1 MLNQNFYGVY
11 QKYAKFYNFYFGKI
25 MNPGRLKAIEFAEL
39 KPGEKVLEVGVG
51 TGLSLPFY
59 PADVEVT
66 GIDLSEEML
75 IRAKKLVAEE
85 GFRHVKALEVMNA
98 QEMKFAD
105 DAFDVVMA
113 MHVATVVGNP
123 AKFLDEMRRVCKPN
137 GRIVIVNYFHEP
149 GSPVGKVTTALAPY
163 VKYIGWRTDLTLEDF
178 IGKTGLKIE
187 KAVQTN
193 LFNIHNVF
201 LIRNEK

>member
-1 MLNQNFYGVY
+1 MLDQHFYGVY
-11 QKYAKFYNFYFGKI
+11 QKYAKYYNFYFGRL

-39 KPGEKVLEVGVG
+39 KSGEKVLEVGVG

-66 GIDLSEEML
+66 GIDLSPAML
-75 IRAKKLVAEE
+75 KRAKELVAEE
-85 GFRHVKALEVMNA
+85 GLKNIQTLEVMNA
-98 QEMKFAD
+98 EEMEFPENS
-105 DAFDVVMA
+105 FDVVMA

-123 AKFLDEMRRVCKPN
+123 HRFLNEMRRVCKPG
-137 GRIVIVNYFHEP
+137 GRIVIVNYFHDP
-149 GSPVGKVTTALAPY
+149 NSPVGKVSTVLAPY
-163 VKYIGWRTDLTLEDF
+163 AKYIGWRTDLTLEGF
-178 IGKTGLKIE
+178 LGKTGLKIE

-201 LIRNEK
+201 LVRNEK